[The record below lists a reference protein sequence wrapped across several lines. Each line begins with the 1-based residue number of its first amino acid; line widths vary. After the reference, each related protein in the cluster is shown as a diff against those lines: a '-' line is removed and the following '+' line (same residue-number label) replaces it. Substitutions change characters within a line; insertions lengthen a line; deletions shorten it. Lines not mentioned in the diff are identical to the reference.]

1 MGISMITSITMSNS
15 AAQSGT
21 IDGASLNTANWHSST
36 QQQEPIQKQNTAH
49 IDETRSE
56 PAAPKTNSTLP
67 TQTASVQ
74 QESNPES

>member
-1 MGISMITSITMSNS
+1 MLISMITSITLSTS

-21 IDGASLNTANWHSST
+21 IDGASFNTANWHSST
-36 QQQEPIQKQNTAH
+36 QQQEPIQEQNTTH
-49 IDETRSE
+49 INETRTE

-74 QESNPES
+74 QESNPEG